1 MTTMEMDRTPA
12 PWICAQCDDDGEPT
26 PLAVCYECG
35 GVVCRHHYRTEDM
48 DARALCLECI
58 YKITRLA
65 FGPDDFEDYFRRT
78 RQDWPT

>member
-1 MTTMEMDRTPA
+1 MEMGRTPA
-12 PWICAQCDDDGEPT
+12 PWICAQCDDGGEPT
-26 PLAVCYECG
+26 PLAVCYGCA

-48 DARALCLECI
+48 DDRALCLECI
-58 YKITRLA
+58 YKIMRLA